1 MNCLVTGG
9 AGFIGS
15 HLVERLIADGHSV
28 TVIDN
33 ESSDAPCYYWNEA
46 ARNYRHN
53 INDYVMVRRLFEN
66 QDVVFHLAALTKIP
80 VCIEDPLRTLE
91 DNTQGTASVLEYA
104 RVCRVKRVVV
114 SSTCAVYGN
123 APSPQSETT
132 ATDCL
137 NPYSLTKLMSEQL
150 CRLYHRLYGVESVCL
165 RYFNV
170 YGDRQ
175 PKSGAYAPVIGVF
188 TDQRDSGL
196 PLTIVGDGEQRRDFV
211 HVKDVVDAN
220 ILASVS
226 NTADIVGGIYNIG
239 SGKNYSVNEI
249 ARMISPQTK
258 TVPPRVG
265 ECKDVLADVTRA
277 TEHLGWTPKVRLE
290 DWLSEHK

>member
-1 MNCLVTGG
+1 MKALVTGG

-15 HLVERLIADGHSV
+15 HLVDRLIDDGHDV

-33 ESSDAPCYYWNEA
+33 ESSDAPYYYWNDR
-46 ARNYRHN
+46 ARNYKHN

-66 QDVVFHLAALTKIP
+66 QDVVFHMAAITKIP

-104 RVCRVKRVVV
+104 RVCGVKRVVV

-123 APSPQSETT
+123 SPSPQSETT
-132 ATDCL
+132 TTDCL
-137 NPYSLTKLMSEQL
+137 NPYSMSKLMGEQL
-150 CRLYHRLYGVESVCL
+150 CYMYHRLYGVGSVCL

-175 PKSGAYAPVIGVF
+175 PKNGAYAPVIGIF
-188 TDQRDSGL
+188 TDQRDSGS

-211 HVKDVVDAN
+211 HVSDVVTAN
-220 ILASVS
+220 ILAAASTKV
-226 NTADIVGGIYNIG
+226 NIGGGVYNIG
-239 SGKNYSVNEI
+239 SGKNYSVNQI
-249 ARMISPQTK
+249 ASMISHQTK
-258 TVPPRVG
+258 TVPARVG
-265 ECKDVLADVTRA
+265 ECTNVLADVTRA
-277 TEHLGWTPKVRLE
+277 KEVLGWTPKVCIE
-290 DWLSEHK
+290 DYLSAHK